1 MMLLGEERYSRRSSN
16 GLDIVAMRTLNTT
29 MPSNLGWI
37 WAVANWSI
45 PGQGTWVDV
54 DVILGGNWAVAN
66 WCIPSHGTW
75 VDVDVILVSS
85 QLEYTVSWNLGGWR
99 CNTSR

>member
-1 MMLLGEERYSRRSSN
+1 MLDN
-16 GLDIVAMRTLNTT
+16 VAKRTHDTT
-29 MPSNLGWI
+29 MSSNLGWN

-45 PGQGTWVDV
+45 PSQGTWVDV

-66 WCIPSHGTW
+66 WSIPSHGTW

-99 CNTSR
+99 CKTSR